1 MSSVL
6 EIDSVIKT
14 YDDKLVLSDI
24 YLKCETSDIYALFG
38 RNGAGKSTLLKILFG
53 TLSADRKFIRID
65 GKVYKH
71 PFVDKNLIN
80 YLPQT
85 NFLPSNLTVERIILL
100 YNDKQAAN
108 RFKVDPIISGILQRK
123 ISELSGG
130 ELRYLEVK
138 LLVQS
143 NSKFILLD
151 EPFSGVSPLIV
162 DEIKQL
168 IVENSKEKGIIIS
181 DHDYR
186 SVIDI
191 ANRMGVIYDGGLKTI
206 SDKNELIKYGYLT
219 GEF

>member
-24 YLKCETSDIYALFG
+24 YLKCETSDIYAIFG

-85 NFLPSNLTVERIILL
+85 NFLPSNLTVGRIISL